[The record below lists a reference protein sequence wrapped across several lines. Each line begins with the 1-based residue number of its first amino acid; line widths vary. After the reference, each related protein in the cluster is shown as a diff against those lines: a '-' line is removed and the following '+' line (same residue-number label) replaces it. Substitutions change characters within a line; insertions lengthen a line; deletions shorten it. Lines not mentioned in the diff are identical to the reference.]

1 MAGSGSEPGGG
12 AGAGFASTVAT
23 ISPGLRA
30 RMVGSSW
37 HPDPRCPRFD
47 ELACLTLRHWDFHGA
62 VKTGQLIVAQGLADE
77 IVEIFAGLYA
87 IGFPIERMDPI
98 DSFAG
103 NDDAS
108 MAANNTS
115 AFNFR
120 NVAGTQ
126 VLSKHALGAAIDIN
140 PRCNPMIIDGA
151 IFPASGASYTDRS
164 VDQPGM
170 ILRPGPVVDL
180 FDARGWEWGGDWSPM
195 KDYHHF
201 TKAGVSR

>member
-1 MAGSGSEPGGG
+1 MPGAKSGATTRGARFAGKVGGL
-12 AGAGFASTVAT
+12 
-23 ISPGLRA
+23 SPGLRA
-30 RMVGSSW
+30 RMVGASW
-37 HPDPRCPRFD
+37 HPDPRCPAF
-47 ELACLTLRHWDFHGA
+47 ESLALVTVSHWDLAGA
-62 VKTGQLIVAQGLADE
+62 ARTGQLIVAQPLAAE
-77 IVEIFAGLYA
+77 ILEIFAGLFDL
-87 IGFPIERMDPI
+87 GFPIERMDPI
-98 DSFAG
+98 DRFGG

-120 NVAGTQ
+120 NVAGTN

-140 PRCNPMIIDGA
+140 PRLNPMIIGA
-151 IFPASGASYTDRS
+151 QIFPPAGAAYLDRS
-164 VDQPGM
+164 VAQPGM

-201 TKAGVSR
+201 TKAGA